1 MKNTKKGRGGESLNK
16 NRGRNFPTRSVLQ
29 FNVSPQFCVYLT
41 SIADNARVC
50 EGKRGCSIVEIFI
63 RDEC

>member
-1 MKNTKKGRGGESLNK
+1 MKNRKKGGEELLNK

-29 FNVSPQFCVYLT
+29 FNVSPQFCVYLA
-41 SIADNARVC
+41 SIADNVRVC
-50 EGKRGCSIVEIFI
+50 EGRRGCSIVEIFI